1 MISVLNNWM
10 TTTAGMPPFVIGVFH
25 IVTAIMNKQVPDG
38 TDIGLVFA
46 GIMGFIS
53 KDFNTTGTGATATK
67 P

>member
-1 MISVLNNWM
+1 MSFINNWM

-25 IVTAIMNKQVPDG
+25 IITAISNKQVPNG

-53 KDFNTTGTGATATK
+53 KDFNTTDIGAAATK
-67 P
+67 